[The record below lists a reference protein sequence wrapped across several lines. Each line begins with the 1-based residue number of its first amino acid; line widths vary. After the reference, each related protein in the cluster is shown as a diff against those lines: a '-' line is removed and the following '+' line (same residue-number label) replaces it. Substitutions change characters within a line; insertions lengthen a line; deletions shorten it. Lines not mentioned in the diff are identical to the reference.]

1 MRPSRS
7 CNLLF
12 IAASSTPGAGNPE
25 DGSVQGAGRAS
36 GLPDSCSPAPGW
48 QLTLRPPPRSAR
60 PGEVAPRPQLT
71 RPLALS
77 PRPLPQR
84 PASLPRCRRLTPSER
99 SPPNVTNQPPKRSSG
114 SLATGAARL
123 PATDGVGGP
132 TAQLEMTTTRCFCLL
147 TPATQNLRCLLRGQ
161 LSTLECGITGSK
173 LGVAQGSHSATQT
186 GEQAAEEG
194 NVKGH
199 KKVAQT
205 GPH

>member
-1 MRPSRS
+1 MVACRARAEPPGSR
-7 CNLLF
+7 F
-12 IAASSTPGAGNPE
+12 H
-25 DGSVQGAGRAS
+25 
-36 GLPDSCSPAPGW
+36 APGW
-48 QLTLRPPPRSAR
+48 QLTLRPPSRSAR
-60 PGEVAPRPQLT
+60 PGEVAPRLQLT

-77 PRPLPQR
+77 PRPHPQCL
-84 PASLPRCRRLTPSER
+84 ASLPRCRRLSPSER

-123 PATDGVGGP
+123 SATDGVGGP

-147 TPATQNLRCLLRGQ
+147 TPATQTLRCLWRQ
-161 LSTLECGITGSK
+161 LHTLGCEITGEE
-173 LGVAQGSHSATQT
+173 LGVAQGSHSATRT
-186 GEQAAEEG
+186 GEAAAEGG